1 MKIIPYGKQYIDSK
15 DIAAVVK
22 VLKSDY
28 LTQGPSVL
36 EFEKEFSKY
45 VESKYSVALSN
56 GTAALHIACLALGVS
71 SNTNVIT
78 TSLTFSA
85 SANCVKFLGGN
96 VWFVDI
102 DRDTYLMDFDKLT
115 NLIDSKPIGF
125 FSGIIPVDFA
135 GSPINLEILK
145 KIANKNKLWVIEDA
159 CHAPGAFFI
168 DQNSIKQKSGNGNF
182 SDFSIFSF
190 HPVKHITTGE
200 GGMLTTNNIELYNKA
215 LLYRSHGIVRD
226 SNKFTNTIALSI
238 GEDITENK
246 EWPGWYMEMQ
256 ELGYNYR
263 ITDIQAIL
271 GKSQLQKAESSIVKR
286 INIVKRYEKAF
297 KKNTNIL
304 KYTKFLEGHAYH
316 LYIIEVNDRYNLYT
330 FLKKRGIFTQVHYFP
345 LHLMPYYQQFGWK
358 VNDFPH
364 CEDYYRK
371 CLSLPIYP
379 TLSIKEQEYVI
390 DSINAFF
397 NES

>member
-1 MKIIPYGKQYIDSK
+1 
-15 DIAAVVK
+15 
-22 VLKSDY
+22 
-28 LTQGPSVL
+28 L

-45 VESKYSVALSN
+45 VDSKYSVALSN